1 MNNAFTIDS
10 VTWQTTQ
17 RELIMLRTLVFME
30 EQNVSP
36 EDEWDNKDETA
47 AHFLVRSAEG
57 AAIGC
62 ARLLIESH
70 RKIETDSTTTREN
83 LTLFHIGRVAV
94 LKDYRQQGIGKQLIQ
109 TIITGCLQSLPSSSI
124 YLYAQTARIKFYQQQ
139 GFVIQGDVFMDA
151 GIPHIEMWYKPKNN
165 PHYHDQKN
173 DKGSTQ

>member
-1 MNNAFTIDS
+1 MNNTFTIKS

-17 RELIMLRTLVFME
+17 RELIMLRTAVFMD

-47 AHFLVRSAEG
+47 THFLVTSAEG

-70 RKIETDSTTTREN
+70 SNADEN
-83 LTLFHIGRVAV
+83 SLTPPQNSTLFHIGRVAV
-94 LKDYRQQGIGKQLIQ
+94 LKSHRQQGIGKQLLQ
-109 TIITGCLQSLPSSSI
+109 TIINGCLQSMPSSDI
-124 YLYAQTARIKFYQQQ
+124 YLNAQTARIKFYQQL

-151 GIPHIEMWYKPKNN
+151 GIPHIEMWYKPK
-165 PHYHDQKN
+165 K
-173 DKGSTQ
+173 